1 MVLLHQFAYLVAH
14 PDPLARA
21 VAAEDHTYLDSLA
34 RVGLLVG
41 TAVAVWVMTCRATN
55 AVGYRVPPTR
65 ELAGAIGLVF
75 LAQETLERLAQG
87 GTLGEVVAEP
97 AVWVGLALIPLLA
110 VATRSVLV
118 AGSRLRVPAGRA
130 LLAAPPPAHGWSVL
144 LVASAPLRAGVAAP
158 TRARP
163 HPPLR
168 TDRYPQSGW
177 RLGRHPRREE
187 HHAANPTDARGPGRA
202 VLPGRRRPH
211 RVR

>member
-1 MVLLHQFAYLVAH
+1 MVLLHQLAYLVAH

-21 VAAEDHTYLDSLA
+21 VAAEGHTYLESLT

-55 AVGYRVPPTR
+55 ALGYRIPPTR

-130 LLAAPPPAHGWSVL
+130 LLAAPLPAHGWPVL
-144 LVASAPLRAGVAAP
+144 LAAPALLRAGVATP
-158 TRARP
+158 TRARA
-163 HPPLR
+163 PPSSP
-168 TDRYPQSGW
+168 D
-177 RLGRHPRREE
+177 
-187 HHAANPTDARGPGRA
+187 
-202 VLPGRRRPH
+202 
-211 RVR
+211 